1 VGGGGGVIPIVVS
14 AVEGGVGGGIVWWGE
29 VFLVCSGVNG
39 NPIMQKMKG
48 EDRWI
53 RE

>member
-1 VGGGGGVIPIVVS
+1 VAVGWVCLG
-14 AVEGGVGGGIVWWGE
+14 WGE

-48 EDRWI
+48 EDR
-53 RE
+53 